1 MADLYRKSSLEKLSN
16 PDQLDRMIKISSP
29 LSWLALVSVLLIIA
43 ATVVWAFLGTIPT
56 TETVNGIIT
65 GADSSCAVF
74 ADASGVISTYNKQ
87 IGDSVTAGE
96 VVARIT
102 RDDGTIG
109 TICADVG
116 GRLSGTLAEPGTP
129 VYAGSEIARITPSG
143 MGDQV
148 VVCYVPLTSS
158 LKYKK
163 DMEVRIYPTAV
174 DSQQY
179 GHMQARIVHI
189 EKYASNT
196 AGLMHNM
203 GSDNLLAEQFVSAGP
218 VVAVLCRLNTDYSS
232 ANGYYWTHSN
242 GHSLTVTNGTVVSA
256 KIVVEECAPVTKLIG
271 SLG

>member
-29 LSWLALVSVLLIIA
+29 LSWLVLVAVFLIIA
-43 ATVVWAFLGTIPT
+43 ATVVWTFVGTIPT

-65 GADSSCAVF
+65 GTDSSCAVF
-74 ADASGVISTYNKQ
+74 ADASGVITAYNKQ
-87 IGDSVTAGE
+87 IGDRVTAGE
-96 VVARIT
+96 MIARIT

-109 TICADVG
+109 TICADID
-116 GRLSGTLAEPGTP
+116 GRLSGTLPESGTP

-163 DMEVRIYPTAV
+163 DMEVRIYPAAV
-174 DSQQY
+174 DHQQY
-179 GHMQARIVHI
+179 GHMQGRIVHV

-196 AGLMHNM
+196 ASLAHNV
-203 GSDNLLAEQFVSAGP
+203 GSDNLLAEQFLSNGP
-218 VVAVLCRLNTDYSS
+218 VVAVMCRLDTDVSS

-271 SLG
+271 SFG